1 MEGSDKVL
9 LSSTPTRRSVT
20 QEPSASDEND
30 QYYQQVGNSHLR
42 SPKKPMAKNYMSPTI
57 SATSKAIVSRMNILG
72 ERNEASEPKF
82 SNTLVEKS
90 PHIGTDNGNDS
101 LSQAL
106 PLTPSVFQ
114 SHDDGKALSDSLS
127 SRPYDPITNYL
138 SPRPQFLRYNPN
150 RRRERFL
157 GLEYGG
163 TERNEDLGISRSG
176 SFDSQKAIDEEAG
189 AITTPSSFTSPRQDG
204 LLSRSGSFNSQ
215 KATDEEAGAVTT
227 PSSFASPRQDD
238 LLSIS
243 CSFDSQKAID
253 EEAGAVTTP
262 GSLASPRQ
270 DGLAKQGDEE
280 VEVNDGEIEESDEE
294 IEESNEEIE
303 ESDEEYEEVK
313 EEKKGWK
320 LKGLLKSLLLL
331 LVLVLFTSH
340 ISTMNHQ
347 TVFEGIQDDGCI
359 QNHTLEA
366 ALLKKLEI
374 RGMLWDGKEERH
386 MGLVEIGVEEGKL
399 VEFESGSEVM
409 GQGEEETQ
417 MDSLEE
423 VLELK
428 DEEIEVMEVTEQ
440 EENGV
445 IDELGEKQVEDIDET
460 FDRMAENSDQIPGE
474 VDHLNPNDLEEEGE
488 VAVEQIDGMVENKME
503 GGLEEYF
510 TNMIAEPA
518 MSETMDNDNLVSD
531 VSNDLEEEG
540 EVAVKQ
546 IDGMVENKMEGGL
559 EEYFT
564 NMIAEHAMSETM
576 DNDDDAGFDEI
587 LKLEA
592 EGNWREELITHMK
605 LKTFY
610 TARVGVSIF
619 SVIVASL
626 VLAFCFKQR
635 NGTKKGSSVIENPC
649 AKRLI
654 IEQKKINE
662 KVSSLPLK
670 PYSELVIAEKYK
682 PVLPNKAEDSSIEHV
697 YSSFRRM
704 SLSSK
709 HSTEAASE
717 ENYHSQA
724 PAVELLGEF
733 VVGEVSS
740 SLRTCSMKNK
750 ITESEESNYSVSSKK
765 KLGSKVQS
773 VSFQVHPTASEFS
786 SMDCPSY
793 GSYITPQ
800 KIMKKK
806 EGGKDEEVTTPLRRS
821 SRIRNRTVMSP

>member
-1 MEGSDKVL
+1 
-9 LSSTPTRRSVT
+9 
-20 QEPSASDEND
+20 
-30 QYYQQVGNSHLR
+30 
-42 SPKKPMAKNYMSPTI
+42 
-57 SATSKAIVSRMNILG
+57 
-72 ERNEASEPKF
+72 
-82 SNTLVEKS
+82 
-90 PHIGTDNGNDS
+90 
-101 LSQAL
+101 
-106 PLTPSVFQ
+106 
-114 SHDDGKALSDSLS
+114 
-127 SRPYDPITNYL
+127 
-138 SPRPQFLRYNPN
+138 
-150 RRRERFL
+150 
-157 GLEYGG
+157 
-163 TERNEDLGISRSG
+163 
-176 SFDSQKAIDEEAG
+176 
-189 AITTPSSFTSPRQDG
+189 
-204 LLSRSGSFNSQ
+204 
-215 KATDEEAGAVTT
+215 
-227 PSSFASPRQDD
+227 
-238 LLSIS
+238 
-243 CSFDSQKAID
+243 
-253 EEAGAVTTP
+253 
-262 GSLASPRQ
+262 
-270 DGLAKQGDEE
+270 
-280 VEVNDGEIEESDEE
+280 
-294 IEESNEEIE
+294 
-303 ESDEEYEEVK
+303 
-313 EEKKGWK
+313 
-320 LKGLLKSLLLL
+320 
-331 LVLVLFTSH
+331 
-340 ISTMNHQ
+340 MNHQ

-366 ALLKKLEI
+366 ALLKKLESG
-374 RGMLWDGKEERH
+374 GMLWDEKEERH

-409 GQGEEETQ
+409 GQGEEETR

-428 DEEIEVMEVTEQ
+428 DEEIEAMEVTEQ

-445 IDELGEKQVEDIDET
+445 MDEFGEKQVEDIDET
-460 FDRMAENSDQIPGE
+460 FDQMAENSDQIPGE
-474 VDHLNPNDLEEEGE
+474 VDHL
-488 VAVEQIDGMVENKME
+488 
-503 GGLEEYF
+503 
-510 TNMIAEPA
+510 
-518 MSETMDNDNLVSD
+518 NLVSD

-540 EVAVKQ
+540 EVAVEQ
-546 IDGMVENKMEGGL
+546 TDGMVENKMEGGL

-564 NMIAEHAMSETM
+564 NMIAEHVSKTM

-610 TARVGVSIF
+610 TALVGVSIF

-626 VLAFCFKQR
+626 VLAFRFKQR

-670 PYSELVIAEKYK
+670 PYSETVIAEKYK
-682 PVLPNKAEDSSIEHV
+682 PVLPNRVEDSSIEHV

-717 ENYHSQA
+717 DNYHSQA

-786 SMDCPSY
+786 SMDCPSN

-800 KIMKKK
+800 KIIKKK

>member
-9 LSSTPTRRSVT
+9 LLSTPTRRSVT

-57 SATSKAIVSRMNILG
+57 SATSKAIVSRKNILG

-82 SNTLVEKS
+82 SNTLVEKFS
-90 PHIGTDNGNDS
+90 HIGTDNGNDS

-114 SHDDGKALSDSLS
+114 CHDDGKALSDSLS

-189 AITTPSSFTSPRQDG
+189 SITTPSSLASPRQDG

-227 PSSFASPRQDD
+227 P
-238 LLSIS
+238 
-243 CSFDSQKAID
+243 
-253 EEAGAVTTP
+253 

-270 DGLAKQGDEE
+270 DGLTKQGDAE
-280 VEVNDGEIEESDEE
+280 VEVSDGEIEESDEE
-294 IEESNEEIE
+294 IEGSNEEIE

-320 LKGLLKSLLLL
+320 LEGLLKSLLLL
-331 LVLVLFTSH
+331 SVLVLFTSH

-359 QNHTLEA
+359 QNLTLEA
-366 ALLKKLEI
+366 ALLKKLES

-399 VEFESGSEVM
+399 VEFESGSEIM
-409 GQGEEETQ
+409 GQGEKETQ

-428 DEEIEVMEVTEQ
+428 DEEIEAMEVTEP

-474 VDHLNPNDLEEEGE
+474 VDHLNLVSDVSNDLEEEGK
-488 VAVEQIDGMVENKME
+488 VAVEQIDGMMENKME

-518 MSETMDNDNLVSD
+518 MSETMDNGNLVSD

-540 EVAVKQ
+540 EVAVEQ

-610 TARVGVSIF
+610 TALVGVSIF

-626 VLAFCFKQR
+626 VLAFRFKQR
-635 NGTKKGSSVIENPC
+635 NGTKKGSFEIENPC

-670 PYSELVIAEKYK
+670 PYSEPVIAEKYK
-682 PVLPNKAEDSSIEHV
+682 PVLPNRVEDSSIEHV

-750 ITESEESNYSVSSKK
+750 ITESEEINYSVSSKK

-821 SRIRNRTVMSP
+821 SRIRNRTVASP

>member
-1 MEGSDKVL
+1 MEGSDEVL

-20 QEPSASDEND
+20 QKPSASDEND

-42 SPKKPMAKNYMSPTI
+42 SPKKPMTKNYMSPTI
-57 SATSKAIVSRMNILG
+57 SAASKAIASRNNILG
-72 ERNEASEPKF
+72 ERNETSEPNF

-114 SHDDGKALSDSLS
+114 CHDDGNALSDSLS

-163 TERNEDLGISRSG
+163 TERNEDLGISTSG
-176 SFDSQKAIDEEAG
+176 SIDSQKAIDEEAG
-189 AITTPSSFTSPRQDG
+189 AVTTPSSLASPRQDG
-204 LLSRSGSFNSQ
+204 LLSRSGSFDSQ

-243 CSFDSQKAID
+243 GSFDSQKAID

-262 GSLASPRQ
+262 SSLTSPRQ
-270 DGLAKQGDEE
+270 DGLLKQGDEE
-280 VEVNDGEIEESDEE
+280 VEVSDGEIEESD
-294 IEESNEEIE
+294 E

-347 TVFEGIQDDGCI
+347 TAFEGIQDDGYCSI
-359 QNHTLEA
+359 QNRTLEA
-366 ALLKKLEI
+366 ALLKKLESG
-374 RGMLWDGKEERH
+374 GMLWDEKEETH
-386 MGLVEIGVEEGKL
+386 LGLVEMGVEEGKV
-399 VEFESGSEVM
+399 VEFESGSEVR

-417 MDSLEE
+417 MDSMEE

-428 DEEIEVMEVTEQ
+428 DEEIEAMEVTEQ

-445 IDELGEKQVEDIDET
+445 IDKLAEKQVEDIDET
-460 FDRMAENSDQIPGE
+460 FDQMAENSDQMPSE
-474 VDHLNPNDLEEEGE
+474 VDHLNLVSDVPNDLEEEGEVAVGRTDGMVENKMKGGLEEYFTNMIAEPAMSETMDKDNLVSDVSNDLEEEGE

-518 MSETMDNDNLVSD
+518 MSETMDND
-531 VSNDLEEEG
+531 
-540 EVAVKQ
+540 
-546 IDGMVENKMEGGL
+546 
-559 EEYFT
+559 
-564 NMIAEHAMSETM
+564 
-576 DNDDDAGFDEI
+576 DDAGFDEI

-592 EGNWREELITHMK
+592 EGNWREELINHMK
-605 LKTFY
+605 SKTFY
-610 TARVGVSIF
+610 TAFVGVSIF

-626 VLAFCFKQR
+626 VLAFRFKQR
-635 NGTKKGSSVIENPC
+635 NGTKKGSSVIEDPC
-649 AKRLI
+649 AERLI

-670 PYSELVIAEKYK
+670 PYSEPVIAEKYT
-682 PVLPNKAEDSSIEHV
+682 PVLPNRVEDSSIEHV

-704 SLSSK
+704 SLSSN

-724 PAVELLGEF
+724 PTVELLGEF
-733 VVGEVSS
+733 VVGEVS
-740 SLRTCSMKNK
+740 RK
-750 ITESEESNYSVSSKK
+750 ITEIEESNYSVSSKK

-773 VSFQVHPTASEFS
+773 VSFQGHPIASEFS
-786 SMDCPSY
+786 SMDSPSY

-806 EGGKDEEVTTPLRRS
+806 EGGGKDEEVATPLRRS

>member
-9 LSSTPTRRSVT
+9 LSSAPPRRSVT
-20 QEPSASDEND
+20 QEPFAFDENY
-30 QYYQQVGNSHLR
+30 QYHQQVGNSHLR
-42 SPKKPMAKNYMSPTI
+42 SPKIPMAKNYMSPTI
-57 SATSKAIVSRMNILG
+57 SATSKAISSRKNILG
-72 ERNEASEPKF
+72 ERNEASEPNF
-82 SNTLVEKS
+82 SNTLVEKF

-101 LSQAL
+101 LSQSL

-114 SHDDGKALSDSLS
+114 CHDDGKALSDSLS

-176 SFDSQKAIDEEAG
+176 SFDSQNAIDEEAG
-189 AITTPSSFTSPRQDG
+189 TITTPSSLASSRQDG

-215 KATDEEAGAVTT
+215 KATDEDAGAVTT

-243 CSFDSQKAID
+243 VSFDSQKAID

-270 DGLAKQGDEE
+270 DGLTMQGDEE
-280 VEVNDGEIEESDEE
+280 VEVSDGEIEESD
-294 IEESNEEIE
+294 EEIE

-313 EEKKGWK
+313 EEKNGWK

-340 ISTMNHQ
+340 ISTINHQ

-366 ALLKKLEI
+366 ALFKKLESG
-374 RGMLWDGKEERH
+374 GMFWDEKEERH

-399 VEFESGSEVM
+399 VEFGSGSEVM
-409 GQGEEETQ
+409 GQGEEETR

-423 VLELK
+423 VFELK
-428 DEEIEVMEVTEQ
+428 DEEIEAMEVTEQ

-445 IDELGEKQVEDIDET
+445 MDEFGEKQVEDSDET
-460 FDRMAENSDQIPGE
+460 FDQMAENSDKIPGE
-474 VDHLNPNDLEEEGE
+474 VDHLNLVSDVSNDLEEEGE
-488 VAVEQIDGMVENKME
+488 VAVEQIDGIVENKME
-503 GGLEEYF
+503 EGLEEYF

-540 EVAVKQ
+540 EVAVEQ

-564 NMIAEHAMSETM
+564 NMIAEHVSETM

-610 TARVGVSIF
+610 TALVGVSIF

-626 VLAFCFKQR
+626 VLAFRFKQR

-670 PYSELVIAEKYK
+670 PYSEPVTAENYK
-682 PVLPNKAEDSSIEHV
+682 PVLPNRVEDSSIEHV

-717 ENYHSQA
+717 DNYHSQA
-724 PAVELLGEF
+724 PAVELLAEF
-733 VVGEVSS
+733 VVGEVNS
-740 SLRTCSMKNK
+740 SLRTCSMKNQ

-773 VSFQVHPTASEFS
+773 VSFQVHPIASEFS
-786 SMDCPSY
+786 SMDCPSN

-800 KIMKKK
+800 KIIKKK

>member
-474 VDHLNPNDLEEEGE
+474 VDHLN
-488 VAVEQIDGMVENKME
+488 
-503 GGLEEYF
+503 
-510 TNMIAEPA
+510 
-518 MSETMDNDNLVSD
+518 LVSD

>member
-1 MEGSDKVL
+1 MESSDKVL

-20 QEPSASDEND
+20 QEPFASDEND
-30 QYYQQVGNSHLR
+30 QYHQQVGNSHLR

-57 SATSKAIVSRMNILG
+57 SATSKAIVSRKNILG
-72 ERNEASEPKF
+72 ERNEASEPNF
-82 SNTLVEKS
+82 SNTLVEKF

-114 SHDDGKALSDSLS
+114 CHDDGKAHSDSLS

-163 TERNEDLGISRSG
+163 TERNEDLGISRSS

-189 AITTPSSFTSPRQDG
+189 AITTPSSLASPRQDG

-243 CSFDSQKAID
+243 GSFDSQKAID

-270 DGLAKQGDEE
+270 DGLTKQGDEE
-280 VEVNDGEIEESDEE
+280 VEVSDGEIEESDEE
-294 IEESNEEIE
+294 IEGSNEEIE

-331 LVLVLFTSH
+331 LVLVLFASH

-347 TVFEGIQDDGCI
+347 RVFEGIQDDGCI

-366 ALLKKLEI
+366 ALLKKLESG
-374 RGMLWDGKEERH
+374 GMLWDEKEERH
-386 MGLVEIGVEEGKL
+386 VGLVEIGVEGGKL

-409 GQGEEETQ
+409 GQGEEDTQ

-423 VLELK
+423 LLELK
-428 DEEIEVMEVTEQ
+428 DEEIEAMEVTEQ

-445 IDELGEKQVEDIDET
+445 MDDELGEKQVGDIDET
-460 FDRMAENSDQIPGE
+460 FDQMAENSDQIPGE
-474 VDHLNPNDLEEEGE
+474 VDHLNLVSDVSNDLEEEGE

-540 EVAVKQ
+540 EVAVEQ

-564 NMIAEHAMSETM
+564 NMIAEHVSETM

-610 TARVGVSIF
+610 KALVGVSIF

-626 VLAFCFKQR
+626 VLAFRFKQR
-635 NGTKKGSSVIENPC
+635 NGTKKGSVIENPC

-662 KVSSLPLK
+662 KVSSLK
-670 PYSELVIAEKYK
+670 SYSEPVIAEKYK
-682 PVLPNKAEDSSIEHV
+682 PVLPNRVEDSSIEHV

-704 SLSSK
+704 SLSSQ

-717 ENYHSQA
+717 DNYHSQA

-733 VVGEVSS
+733 VVGEVGS

-773 VSFQVHPTASEFS
+773 VSFQVHPTTSEFS

-800 KIMKKK
+800 KIINKKVSISWLHK
-806 EGGKDEEVTTPLRRS
+806 SFT
-821 SRIRNRTVMSP
+821 